1 MPMMRPHVRAK
12 VEKNCEYHEALAAQ
26 YEQLMHQSAAG
37 NGSRNGSKREQQTGD
52 PKLKYLCEL
61 HTEVAKQLREVLG
74 TSAASAIEDA
84 LAARTVRR
92 DDRGMIPQPSFAPP
106 PRRAPTRARMH

>member
-1 MPMMRPHVRAK
+1 MTMRPHVRAK

-37 NGSRNGSKREQQTGD
+37 NGSKKEQAGD
-52 PKLKYLCEL
+52 PKLKRLFDL
-61 HTEVAKQLREVLG
+61 HTEVAKQLREVLS
-74 TSAASAIEDA
+74 TAATSAIEDA

-92 DDRGMIPQPSFAPP
+92 SETGMIPQPTFAHP
-106 PRRAPTRARMH
+106 PRRAPARSRMH